1 MKISGL
7 LLLLIIGYSTV
18 SQNLSSKEYKEDFVY
33 FWNTIQADYAY
44 WDKVQTDWDKVKLFY
59 SSYFDTVSSKPSF
72 VLLLERVFYEIYD
85 HHASLNTNTPVS
97 QRLVPSGADIW
108 AEYTNGKPIIV
119 ELRKGFGAEKA
130 RMKAGMEIITVNNV
144 PVEEAIK
151 TFLPKNL
158 EKDDLDAR
166 NYALRQLLAGNHVQ
180 ERKIRARYEGRESHF
195 YPDANNKL
203 LDQYPYRTKIES
215 KILEDKIGYI
225 RINNCLGDNSLI
237 PLFDSILTGFTATNA
252 LILDLRE
259 TPSGGN
265 TTVAR
270 SIIGRFITSEDFF
283 QKHEL
288 PTEQNLFGVKRSWI
302 EIVSPRTPIYTKPL
316 VVLCDHWTGSVGE
329 GIVIG
334 FDALKR
340 ATIIG
345 TKMAGLKG
353 AVYSYTLPNTK
364 IGFSFPVERLYHV
377 NGSPREEFTPHIVV
391 DLTKTGEDVILAE
404 ALKYLQ
410 NK

>member
-1 MKISGL
+1 MPGL
-7 LLLLIIGYSTV
+7 LLLLLLACNAV
-18 SQNLSSKEYKEDFVY
+18 SQNISSKEYKEDFAY
-33 FWNTIQADYAY
+33 FWTTVQADYAY
-44 WDKVQTDWDKVKLFY
+44 WNKVETDWDKVKLFY
-59 SSYFDTVSSKPSF
+59 SSYFDTVSSKRSF
-72 VLLLERVFYEIYD
+72 VLLLEKVFYEIYD

-108 AEYTNGKPIIV
+108 AEYINGKPVIV
-119 ELRKGFGAEKA
+119 EVRKGFGAEKA
-130 RMKAGMEIITVNNV
+130 GLKPGMEIITLNNV

-158 EKDDLDAR
+158 KKDDLDAR
-166 NYALRQLLAGNHVQ
+166 NYALRVLLAGNHVQ
-180 ERKIRARYEGRESHF
+180 ERKIRTRYQEKEPDF

-203 LDQYPYRTKIES
+203 LEQYPYKTKIES
-215 KILEDKIGYI
+215 TILEDNIGYI

-237 PLFDSILTGFTATNA
+237 PLFDSSLTAITAARA

-288 PTEQNLFGVKRSWI
+288 TGEEKLFGVKRSWT
-302 EIVSPRTPIYTKPL
+302 EIVSPKKPIYTKPL

-340 ATIIG
+340 ATVIG
-345 TKMAGLKG
+345 TKMARLKG
-353 AVYSYTLPNTK
+353 AIYSYTLPNTK
-364 IGFSFPVERLYHV
+364 IGFSIPVERLYHV
-377 NGSPREEFTPHIVV
+377 NGTPRENFKPHILV
-391 DLTKTGEDVILAE
+391 DVSKKTGADVILAE

-410 NK
+410 KK